1 MKKLI
6 ILTIAFVASIPV
18 FAQTKAGR
26 IDNTKHPIVNACPI
40 RSTVIINDIGKCP
53 FCGMDLNLSPKEQ
66 IKTQVAKA
74 YSCPLYADITSD
86 KTGRK
91 LNISPKEEMKMK
103 VVGLNNSAT
112 SCEEGESIARQ

>member
-6 ILTIAFVASIPV
+6 ILTVAFVASISG

-26 IDNTKHPIVNACPI
+26 IDNTRHPIVSACPV
-40 RSTVIINDIGKCP
+40 RSTVIINDLGKCP

-66 IKTQVAKA
+66 IKTHVAKA

-91 LNISPKEEMKMK
+91 LNISPKEELKMK
-103 VVGLNNSAT
+103 VVGLNNSVT
-112 SCEEGESIARQ
+112 SSEERESIARH

>member
-1 MKKLI
+1 MKKVI
-6 ILTIAFVASIPV
+6 ILIVAFVASIPL

-26 IDNTKHPIVNACPI
+26 IDNTKHPIVNACPV

-53 FCGMDLNLSPKEQ
+53 FCGMDLNLSQKEQ
-66 IKTQVAKA
+66 IKTQVTKT
-74 YSCPLYADITSD
+74 YSCPLYADITTD

-103 VVGLNNSAT
+103 VVGLNNSGHST
-112 SCEEGESIARQ
+112 QP